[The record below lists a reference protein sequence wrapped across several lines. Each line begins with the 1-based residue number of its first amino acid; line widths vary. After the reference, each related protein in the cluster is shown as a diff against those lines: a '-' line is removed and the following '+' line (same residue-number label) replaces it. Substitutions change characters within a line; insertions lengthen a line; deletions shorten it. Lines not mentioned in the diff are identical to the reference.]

1 MNRPTIVLAEDHA
14 HVAAQLRRLLDSAF
28 DVVAVVAH
36 GEALVKATARLM
48 PDIVVAD
55 ISMPGMDG
63 LKAASEL
70 RRRQP
75 SVGIVFVTVHDDPAL
90 ARKALGIGLG
100 YVLKASA
107 GEELIDAV
115 NAALAARPF
124 VSAAMGPLDVLLA
137 D

>member
-1 MNRPTIVLAEDHA
+1 MSPRSFDGYWTVHSTWLPSWPT
-14 HVAAQLRRLLDSAF
+14 
-28 DVVAVVAH
+28 
-36 GEALVKATARLM
+36 
-48 PDIVVAD
+48 
-55 ISMPGMDG
+55 
-63 LKAASEL
+63 AASEL